1 LNVRAVDLFWDHLH
15 KNDLEELI
23 DRVVGTT
30 PQTLPA
36 GNLQTLLLALH
47 RCGGLAVLLSQ
58 PNPFCMRRMSP
69 QQAATLT
76 TACVRFL
83 QECFA
88 LVISMC
94 MLAGVLSLCACFR
107 VCCMIAMGVSCMM
120 LWVGYVHWNGCS
132 RYNALGILSVS
143 PWV

>member
-1 LNVRAVDLFWDHLH
+1 MDTSFSHELSDAQIVALLLLHLRRTQQTVEPQASPQSLNVRAVNLFWDHLH
-15 KNDLEELI
+15 NKDFEELI

-36 GNLQTLLLALH
+36 GNLQTFQLALH

-69 QQAATLT
+69 QQAAALT

-88 LVISMC
+88 LV
-94 MLAGVLSLCACFR
+94 A
-107 VCCMIAMGVSCMM
+107 
-120 LWVGYVHWNGCS
+120 
-132 RYNALGILSVS
+132 
-143 PWV
+143 